1 MLISSLSFII
11 SFPVSAAGNT
21 KMGCIISEGDVTVGD
36 TFNVTVWLNAS
47 ETVDSWW
54 VGQLSF
60 NNADANSVSIDPYWW
75 GFCDNGTID
84 NNNGRITGIQA
95 EGATSSTI
103 AFKSGGVGGTVVAT
117 FKFGDEGID
126 FYVPG
131 SGILFDD
138 GVYLDLTAT
147 PGVTITFT

>member
-1 MLISSLSFII
+1 MSGYTSDQL
-11 SFPVSAAGNT
+11 VAHAT
-21 KMGCIISEGDVTVGD
+21 AD
-36 TFNVTVWLNAS
+36 
-47 ETVDSWW
+47 
-54 VGQLSF
+54 GQMVPLGQR
-60 NNADANSVSIDPYWW
+60 A
-75 GFCDNGTID
+75 
-84 NNNGRITGIQA
+84 RITGIQA

>member
-1 MLISSLSFII
+1 MSGYTS
-11 SFPVSAAGNT
+11 
-21 KMGCIISEGDVTVGD
+21 D
-36 TFNVTVWLNAS
+36 
-47 ETVDSWW
+47 
-54 VGQLSF
+54 QLVAHAT
-60 NNADANSVSIDPYWW
+60 ADAQMVPL
-75 GFCDNGTID
+75 GQRA
-84 NNNGRITGIQA
+84 RITGIQA

-131 SGILFDD
+131 SGILFEE
-138 GVYLDLTAT
+138 GIYLDLTAT